1 MNNYI
6 CINGNKTA
14 LTAEQM
20 KQLGITPSDPL
31 IADLLATIRSGKAR
45 EHFKIH
51 DTIILCGIEV
61 EIIGFDHDKGANNN
75 GAPMYT
81 MTLMGKTLLHERR
94 MHPGACER
102 GWIDTDLRKWLNE
115 EYFHTLPEELQKAI
129 HPAIKLT
136 HNFKGDK
143 YETTDRLF
151 LPSESEMFG
160 SAIWSNYEDGARYEA
175 FATRHNRIRMDE
187 DGEECGYWMRSFD
200 GGFSTNACRVGGNG
214 FATNWGTSNAAPSPL
229 CFLLA

>member
-1 MNNYI
+1 
-6 CINGNKTA
+6 
-14 LTAEQM
+14 M

-61 EIIGFDHDKGANNN
+61 EIIGFDHDKGSNAS
-75 GAPMYT
+75 GAAPIHT
-81 MTLMGKTLLHERR
+81 MTLMAKTLLPARR

-102 GWIDTDLRKWLNE
+102 GWIDTELRKWLNE
-115 EYFHTLPEELQKAI
+115 EYFNTLPEELKQAI

-136 HNFKGDK
+136 HNYKGDV

-160 SAIWSNYEDGARYEA
+160 SAIWSDYEDGARYEA
-175 FATRHNRIRMDE
+175 FATRHNRIRLDE
-187 DGEECGYWMRSFD
+187 DGDECGYWTRSFD
-200 GGFSTNACRVGGNG
+200 GGLSACACIVSGSG
-214 FATNWGTSNAAPSPL
+214 FAGTWYASGAGRAPL